1 MLFIFFYLFY
11 LFFYELFPQAVDV
24 LTIIDNKY
32 IFVVPVIKKI
42 VSLTVCFRIHNK

>member
-24 LTIIDNKY
+24 LTIIDIKY
-32 IFVVPVIKKI
+32 IFVVPVIKKN
-42 VSLTVCFRIHNK
+42 SQFDCMLQNP

>member
-1 MLFIFFYLFY
+1 MLFIFFY

-32 IFVVPVIKKI
+32 IFVVPVIKKN
-42 VSLTVCFRIHNK
+42 SQFDCMLQNP

>member
-32 IFVVPVIKKI
+32 IFVVPVIKKN
-42 VSLTVCFRIHNK
+42 SQFDCMLQNP